1 MVVGTV
7 PGAAGGW
14 SESKPLEIFL
24 ERGGVLL
31 RGSGRLVTE
40 GGEGRELQRG
50 NQREK
55 VAERGFRGYCS
66 AKIHALTAFLAFI
79 LETVDASP
87 ILNWDSAAIP
97 FTLLIEL
104 ISSNQPE
111 MMVLD
116 VVEWW
121 ENNGNAWELWPAWYR
136 KIDNWILGKTGNE
149 CKAKTGFQQ
158 GHLVFLFHHK
168 VTTISPVGVLVQNH
182 MVCHAVTSVEMN
194 ALSPSVTHE
203 HPCGK
208 AQLARGWKGFIIVPS
223 VLFVAFQLSFE
234 DHYKM
239 ILQPCL
245 EDHLLAR
252 GTVIALMDD
261 KEIKVPKVLLVEDFN
276 AKLSDFRLFKQGP
289 SQEVVSPSRQ
299 VNLLPNCSLKPW
311 NFQLIQHICHV
322 RPPLGPSPA
331 GFHSCSRGRGVSC
344 SICGSR
350 LECHENEGESAAAST
365 DQIESP
371 HEENAREKRKSSSS
385 KTDAPLLLDLQVEEI
400 KYVFEVKTFQR
411 RELLVLSTLQW
422 KCTMTHNPRAQT
434 RFQYNRGFILLS
446 IFPPR
451 LFRGPFHAEAVK
463 HLLNT
468 IKDSF
473 TREPG
478 IKVQHANFQ
487 ASKAVDYGATVRAA
501 ILSGDSNYSSLL
513 QPSQTMV
520 GIIDIVG
527 PAGSVYQQP

>member
-1 MVVGTV
+1 MDLHLFSLSSPRYPVLIAYSSRSPHRTV
-7 PGAAGGW
+7 SFRRILLIWPDGAFLGGHVSIPDW
-14 SESKPLEIFL
+14 LSWNQNSVFESQSEIDTWQ
-24 ERGGVLL
+24 RGICKSCKLL
-31 RGSGRLVTE
+31 RGVEERVLLGCQLHGSGDGTWGCRRVVPGGWLQKEEKEESFREETRGRRLLRGDFEAT
-40 GGEGRELQRG
+40 GERVRE
-50 NQREK
+50 
-55 VAERGFRGYCS
+55 
-66 AKIHALTAFLAFI
+66 
-79 LETVDASP
+79 
-87 ILNWDSAAIP
+87 
-97 FTLLIEL
+97 
-104 ISSNQPE
+104 
-111 MMVLD
+111 
-116 VVEWW
+116 
-121 ENNGNAWELWPAWYR
+121 
-136 KIDNWILGKTGNE
+136 GKTGNE

-168 VTTISPVGVLVQNH
+168 VTTISPVGVFGAKSYGLPRCDIREGTAGTWMEGFH
-182 MVCHAVTSVEMN
+182 HRAISLLGGSSVG
-194 ALSPSVTHE
+194 S
-203 HPCGK
+203 
-208 AQLARGWKGFIIVPS
+208 
-223 VLFVAFQLSFE
+223 
-234 DHYKM
+234 
-239 ILQPCL
+239 
-245 EDHLLAR
+245 

-422 KCTMTHNPRAQT
+422 KSSDAL
-434 RFQYNRGFILLS
+434 QYNRGFILLS

-501 ILSGDSNYSSLL
+501 ILSGDSNYSS
-513 QPSQTMV
+513 PSATIPDN
-520 GIIDIVG
+520 GR
-527 PAGSVYQQP
+527 YY

>member
-1 MVVGTV
+1 MEGVHGHIEIDIWKLIW
-7 PGAAGGW
+7 PDGAFLGGHVSIPDW
-14 SESKPLEIFL
+14 LSWNQNSVFESQSEIATWQ
-24 ERGGVLL
+24 GGICKSCRLL
-31 RGSGRLVTE
+31 RGAEERVLLGCQLHGSGNGTWGCRRVRSLG
-40 GGEGRELQRG
+40 GGELLFGFFGEVPGGWLQKEEKEESFREETRGRRLLRG
-50 NQREK
+50 DFEATGERVRE
-55 VAERGFRGYCS
+55 
-66 AKIHALTAFLAFI
+66 IHALTAFLAFI

-149 CKAKTGFQQ
+149 CKAKTGFQARTPS
-158 GHLVFLFHHK
+158 VS
-168 VTTISPVGVLVQNH
+168 VSPQSDNNFTSRSFGAKSY
-182 MVCHAVTSVEMN
+182 VCHAVTSVEMN

-239 ILQPCL
+239 ILQP
-245 EDHLLAR
+245 
-252 GTVIALMDD
+252 
-261 KEIKVPKVLLVEDFN
+261 
-276 AKLSDFRLFKQGP
+276 
-289 SQEVVSPSRQ
+289 
-299 VNLLPNCSLKPW
+299 W
-311 NFQLIQHICHV
+311 

-422 KCTMTHNPRAQT
+422 KNLQACKCLSCFSR
-434 RFQYNRGFILLS
+434 ILL
-446 IFPPR
+446 
-451 LFRGPFHAEAVK
+451 LA
-463 HLLNT
+463 N
-468 IKDSF
+468 
-473 TREPG
+473 RESRF
-478 IKVQHANFQ
+478 QHANFQ

-501 ILSGDSNYSSLL
+501 ILSGDNNYSS
-513 QPSQTMV
+513 PSATIPDN
-520 GIIDIVG
+520 GR
-527 PAGSVYQQP
+527 YY